1 MAELRL
7 PKVDTDK
14 KEEVKEEV
22 KVEPRGEAADRTEYE
37 FVEVSD
43 VESEALSD
51 RPEPGEKE
59 EQVEV
64 AEEDSSYYSYSY
76 SSRPTSSGSYKI
88 ARQEQ
93 IQRSEPYWSNYR
105 VELELASIWLGA
117 QWVAPLERRPSQ
129 WKLARR
135 VSPLILAQP
144 SIAL

>member
-22 KVEPRGEAADRTEYE
+22 KVELRGEAAEHTEYE
-37 FVEVSD
+37 LVEASD

-51 RPEPGEKE
+51 RPESGEKE
-59 EQVEV
+59 EQVEL

-76 SSRPTSSGSYKI
+76 SSRPTSSSSYKP

-105 VELELASIWLGA
+105 WSWSWHQSGGEHRGG
-117 QWVAPLERRPSQ
+117 Q
-129 WKLARR
+129 LARR

-144 SIAL
+144 L